1 MASNDL
7 VLAIDVG
14 AWSIK
19 VGEFED
25 AADGLVMKQF
35 GYSEY
40 STTMSDE
47 NRGALITEALQKILE
62 EKQFSAKKV
71 HISLSAQLAF
81 TRFVKLPPIDEDEG
95 RVRQIVEFEAKQHV
109 PFDMD
114 EVIWDYQLIGSG
126 SELDVMFV
134 VIKNEIVN
142 QITAAI
148 EGFGLKVSLVDIATS
163 SCYNAARGNRIGDDA
178 CSMILSIG
186 SRCSNLIFVDGNQFF
201 SRNIPIA
208 GYAISQQIAKEF
220 GIGVDEAEELKQRH
234 GFVALGG
241 AYEEPESEVAAT
253 ISKIVRNVM
262 TRLHGE
268 INRSIN
274 IYRSQQKGNKPTK
287 LYLAGGSSIMA
298 YTESFFE
305 NKLRLDVEY
314 LNAFQGIR
322 LGDQVDRQELAER
335 AHQFSEVI
343 GIALRVSVCPVE
355 ISLISDKDKEKES
368 FRGKKP
374 YYYFSALVAILIPL
388 VFLAASQ
395 KQGRE
400 YTKEIDEKKGIIE
413 RMTRHLTRIE
423 KAKKAKEKL
432 QQQINHIKDLEGA
445 RAQHVEI
452 LSAIEKYAPK
462 GLWITKI
469 EPIRGPMEA
478 HVANEASEEEEVAE
492 SGGRRRRGSGRR
504 EGQLPTRGGRR
515 ATMTTA
521 GSDAEIQ
528 EISGFYVTGFY
539 FSERPTEDV
548 DDVIGD
554 YVRDLKKHNK
564 ETLFMKKYTT
574 NLENP
579 RSESL
584 DNLSNVVIRLALV
597 KPAGKKQK

>member
-1 MASNDL
+1 M
-7 VLAIDVG
+7 
-14 AWSIK
+14 
-19 VGEFED
+19 
-25 AADGLVMKQF
+25 
-35 GYSEY
+35 
-40 STTMSDE
+40 
-47 NRGALITEALQKILE
+47 
-62 EKQFSAKKV
+62 
-71 HISLSAQLAF
+71 
-81 TRFVKLPPIDEDEG
+81 
-95 RVRQIVEFEAKQHV
+95 
-109 PFDMD
+109 
-114 EVIWDYQLIGSG
+114 
-126 SELDVMFV
+126 
-134 VIKNEIVN
+134 
-142 QITAAI
+142 
-148 EGFGLKVSLVDIATS
+148 
-163 SCYNAARGNRIGDDA
+163 
-178 CSMILSIG
+178 
-186 SRCSNLIFVDGNQFF
+186 
-201 SRNIPIA
+201 
-208 GYAISQQIAKEF
+208 SQQIAKEF

-355 ISLISDKDKEKES
+355 ISLISEKDKEKES

-374 YYYFSALVAILIPL
+374 YYYFSALIAILIPL

-400 YTKEIDEKKGIIE
+400 YTKEIDEKNGMIK
-413 RMTRHLTRIE
+413 RMKRHLTRIE
-423 KAKKAKEKL
+423 KAKQEKKKL
-432 QQQINHIKDLEGA
+432 QLQIHHIKDLESA
-445 RAQHVEI
+445 RSQHVEI

-469 EPIRGPMEA
+469 EPIKGDMKA
-478 HVANEASEEEEVAE
+478 HVANEASEEEEEAE
-492 SGGRRRRGSGRR
+492 SGGRRRSGRGRR
-504 EGQLPTRGGRR
+504 ETQVPKRGGRR
-515 ATMTTA
+515 SAMTT
-521 GSDAEIQ
+521 GSTGTESL

-548 DDVIGD
+548 DEVIGD
-554 YVRDLKKHNK
+554 YVRDLKGHNDK
-564 ETLFMKKYTT
+564 MLFMGKYTA

-597 KPAGKKQK
+597 KSVGKK